1 LKDRDLRVF
10 RFHPEDHPQR
20 VAVAVELYRFSCRCQ
35 CGWAEGRAAVRA
47 VAGLKGAVPILLGTF
62 ILAAG
67 GAGTTHAYN
76 VIFVVVLFS
85 VVVQGGLVPVIA
97 RRLGV
102 PMHAVEPQPWTVGM
116 RLRQRPDGL
125 EQLTV
130 HAGSPAEGR
139 TVGDLAANENVWIR
153 PIQRD
158 GKHVPRRH
166 RPASR

>member
-1 LKDRDLRVF
+1 MSNAPCLFIATDSTDAHADRVVTALKDRDLRVF

-47 VAGLKGAVPILLGTF
+47 VA
-62 ILAAG
+62 
-67 GAGTTHAYN
+67 
-76 VIFVVVLFS
+76 
-85 VVVQGGLVPVIA
+85 A

-166 RPASR
+166 RPTCR